1 MPKRCSLCTYKH
13 SKNVKK
19 VVEIL
24 ENRSKVISFEN
35 SLSKFGFYKLIT
47 TNLESTRLLDPRRIN
62 FFLGFCIRY
71 FQSRKT
77 TCVIFTTG
85 VPCPKCVLALWYTC
99 FGARCQ
105 VFALETLSFCTASLK
120 DFPTVYK
127 VNIQTVHFILFLLI
141 RHRQTR

>member
-13 SKNVKK
+13 SKNVKN

-24 ENRSKVISFEN
+24 ENRSKLILVEN

-47 TNLESTRLLDPRRIN
+47 TNLESTRLLDPSRII
-62 FFLGFCIRY
+62 FFLGFCIMY

-77 TCVIFTTG
+77 TCVIFATA
-85 VPCPKCVLALWYTC
+85 VPCPKCIMALWCTC
-99 FGARCQ
+99 FGAGCQ
-105 VFALETLSFCTASLK
+105 VFTLEALSFCTASLK
-120 DFPTVYK
+120 DFLTVCK

-141 RHRQTR
+141 KHRQTR